1 MFKRFSAEDNISSV
15 SQVKNSVQRGII
27 ASIIESY
34 PNIEPH
40 IETILPKKN
49 LMVAKAQNN
58 IQLVV
63 INNEIMFF
71 SVREGPFIPTLK
83 LLHQYPSIMHAKMQV
98 DRGAVKY
105 VLNGADIMC
114 PGFTSRGGALPV
126 SIEAEQPVAIYAE
139 GKEHA
144 MAVGLTKMST
154 EQIRTLNKGIAVESY
169 HFLMDELW
177 QIRLL

>member
-1 MFKRFSAEDNISSV
+1 MFKRFSAEENISSV
-15 SQVKNSVQRGII
+15 SQVKNSAQRGIV

-40 IETILPKKN
+40 IENILPKKSF
-49 LMVAKAQNN
+49 MIGKAQNN

-63 INNEIMFF
+63 VNNEILFF
-71 SVREGPFIPTLK
+71 SVRDGPFIPTLK
-83 LLHQYPSIMHAKMQV
+83 LLHQYPSVMPKMQV

-114 PGFTSRGGALPV
+114 PGFTSPGGALPV
-126 SIEAEQPVAIYAE
+126 PIEAEKPVAIYAE
-139 GKEHA
+139 GKQHA
-144 MAVGLTKMST
+144 MGVGLTKMST

-177 QIRLL
+177 QMRSL